1 MCVIFSL
8 ISFFANEDLNENSN
22 TSDFYE
28 KIVSWVRSL
37 LLVVHKME
45 ECTFSQFQFLWDIL
59 NLFFKKHMG
68 KNFHF

>member
-28 KIVSWVRSL
+28 KNSL
-37 LLVVHKME
+37 MGE
-45 ECTFSQFQFLWDIL
+45 EFAPRGT
-59 NLFFKKHMG
+59 
-68 KNFHF
+68 